1 MLSLASKPKFY
12 ILNVLRAF
20 SLLSLLFVLVANL
33 VILAEDVR
41 ALRQPVD
48 KDHEDCEYIEGTSVP
63 NQPAGNFRAFLSI
76 ALNLIEVVI
85 LMLAE
90 VGFPESF
97 FKSWIPCLD
106 KDHSLVGIGVLQFLL
121 AAHFG
126 SQFLDTFPLVAS
138 FFLLIASIL
147 NISTMYFDRPKFF
160 RSYAFWKGARPA
172 NDLSTVESGVS
183 RTFSSSPYKGASA
196 APSAAPSL
204 FTEKEHGSPVQGL
217 YGFGRQDE
225 QPVLSRPLSPP
236 NYSPPKQPVRMMTK
250 NGGRA
255 Y

>member
-20 SLLSLLFVLVANL
+20 SLLSLLFVFIANL

-76 ALNLIEVVI
+76 ALNLVEVVI
-85 LMLAE
+85 LVLAE
-90 VGFPESF
+90 IGFPESF
-97 FKSWIPCLD
+97 FKNWIPCLD
-106 KDHSLVGIGVLQFLL
+106 KEHSLVGVGVLEFLL
-121 AAHFG
+121 AAHFA

-138 FFLLIASIL
+138 FFLLIAGIL

-160 RSYAFWKGARPA
+160 RSYTFWKGSRST
-172 NDLSTVESGVS
+172 NDMSTVESGAS
-183 RTFSSSPYKGASA
+183 RTMSPYNG
-196 APSAAPSL
+196 PSAAPSI
-204 FTEKEHGSPVQGL
+204 FTEKEHSSPVQGV
-217 YGFGRQDE
+217 YGFARQDE
-225 QPVLSRPLSPP
+225 PVLSRPLSPP
-236 NYSPPKQPVRMMTK
+236 NYSPPKAPVRIMTK
-250 NGGRA
+250 GGGRI